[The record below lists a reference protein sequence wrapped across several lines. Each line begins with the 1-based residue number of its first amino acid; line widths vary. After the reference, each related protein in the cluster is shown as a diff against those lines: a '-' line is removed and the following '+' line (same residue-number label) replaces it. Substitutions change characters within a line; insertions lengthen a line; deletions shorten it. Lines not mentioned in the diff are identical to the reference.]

1 MRDITIEVI
10 LGYILVILIKSF
22 FVNGLYYECKFFCV
36 VIECE
41 VIHEE

>member
-22 FVNGLYYECKFFCV
+22 FVNGVYYECKLLV
-36 VIECE
+36 LL
-41 VIHEE
+41 